1 MDLKKLT
8 GKLTTIVAAGAMV
21 MSIGGGVVWANNCT
35 DTEVRMSFN
44 EAEGEYLHY
53 TSGRMKQDTSCGYIK
68 GESSSNG
75 YSFNASLV
83 GSDRYSNYYEDFD
96 LIDYDVF
103 PSDEIWMYNYV
114 KENGYKNGYVM
125 WPLRTAVSGKQMT
138 PAGATEIMEI
148 IGKNETIRRVKAAIE
163 KLENL

>member
-114 KENGYKNGYVM
+114 KENGYSYA
-125 WPLRTAVSGKQMT
+125 AVKCESNTGDDYSVGFLWS
-138 PAGATEIMEI
+138 PDS
-148 IGKNETIRRVKAAIE
+148 V
-163 KLENL
+163 

>member
-21 MSIGGGVVWANNCT
+21 MSIGGVVVWANNCT

-114 KENGYKNGYVM
+114 KENGYSYA
-125 WPLRTAVSGKQMT
+125 AVKCESNTGS
-138 PAGATEIMEI
+138 EYS
-148 IGKNETIRRVKAAIE
+148 VKF
-163 KLENL
+163 LWSPDSV